1 MDVWAVV
8 LRIIHIVAGVLWVG
22 GAGLFFFYLEPA
34 INKLGPDAEKFVDE
48 VINRR
53 KAPIYF
59 VTISTLTVVAGVI
72 LYLRDFGATI
82 ATSPY
87 GLALGLGGLAAL
99 IAWLGGNLLIPRTL
113 MQLMAV
119 GAEMKTSAGPPPPE
133 LMSRMQAIQERLRL
147 IGLVDIVLLLFAV
160 AAMAARDTSKC
171 REARPGRRDA
181 PPTGPSAPVRP
192 GR

>member
-59 VTISTLTVVAGVI
+59 ATTSTLTVVAGVI
-72 LYLRDFGATI
+72 LYLRDFGVTI
-82 ATSPY
+82 ATSPF
-87 GLALGLGGLAAL
+87 GLALGLGGLAAF

-113 MQLMAV
+113 GQLMAV
-119 GAEMKTSAGPPPPE
+119 GAEMKASAGPPPPE
-133 LMSRMQAIQERLRL
+133 LVSRMHATQERLRL
-147 IGLVDIVLLLFAV
+147 IGLVDIALLLFAV
-160 AAMAARDTSKC
+160 AAMAGARYL
-171 REARPGRRDA
+171 
-181 PPTGPSAPVRP
+181 
-192 GR
+192 

>member
-8 LRIIHIVAGVLWVG
+8 LRIIHIVAGALWVG
-22 GAGLFFFYLEPA
+22 GAGLFFFYFEPA

-59 VTISTLTVVAGVI
+59 VTTSTLTVVAGVI
-72 LYLRDFGATI
+72 LYLRDFGAAI
-82 ATSPY
+82 ATSPF

-119 GAEMKTSAGPPPPE
+119 GAEMKASAGPPPSE
-133 LMSRMQAIQERLRL
+133 LVSRMQAIQERLRL

-160 AAMAARDTSKC
+160 AAMASARYL
-171 REARPGRRDA
+171 
-181 PPTGPSAPVRP
+181 
-192 GR
+192 

>member
-59 VTISTLTVVAGVI
+59 ATTSTLTVVAGVI

-82 ATSPY
+82 ATSPF

-113 MQLMAV
+113 YQLMAV
-119 GAEMKTSAGPPPPE
+119 GAEMKASAGPPAPE
-133 LMSRMQAIQERLRL
+133 LVSRMQATQERLRL

-160 AAMAARDTSKC
+160 AAMASARYL
-171 REARPGRRDA
+171 
-181 PPTGPSAPVRP
+181 
-192 GR
+192 

>member
-48 VINRR
+48 VVDRR
-53 KAPIYF
+53 KVPIYF
-59 VTISTLTVVAGVI
+59 VALSTLTVLAGVI
-72 LYLRDFGATI
+72 LYWRDFGAAI
-82 ATSPY
+82 DTSPF

-113 MQLMAV
+113 GKLMAI
-119 GAEMKTSAGPPPPE
+119 GAEMKASAGPPPAE
-133 LMSRMQAIQERLRL
+133 LVSRMHATQERLRT
-147 IGLVDIVLLLFAV
+147 IGMIDIALLLFAV
-160 AAMAARDTSKC
+160 IAMASARYLQ
-171 REARPGRRDA
+171 
-181 PPTGPSAPVRP
+181 
-192 GR
+192 